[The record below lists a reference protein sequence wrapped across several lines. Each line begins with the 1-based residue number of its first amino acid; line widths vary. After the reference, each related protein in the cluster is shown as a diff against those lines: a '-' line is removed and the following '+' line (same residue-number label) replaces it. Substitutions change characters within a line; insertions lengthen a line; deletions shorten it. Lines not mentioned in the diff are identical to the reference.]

1 MFLTNL
7 IELNHTGIAFA
18 SLILIKFVHI
28 IPLTVNNMRDK
39 IKELES
45 EVAKIEDGKADISTL
60 NHAIYLTGLVLEQLH
75 IVRYK
80 AYTEPQEGSNPE
92 PMAYDFSEE
101 ESLETLE
108 LPIEEAQGQV
118 LVEDLFE
125 GPVLNDVLENS
136 PVISDPESIEEPE
149 GKQKEELSV
158 AKDADNQSSEVAE
171 ERHPL
176 EDLIAQCRG
185 KHEKIDS
192 FNGHYS
198 LREKID
204 FINELFGGSSER
216 FNNAV
221 RLIDHHSDVATMLPH
236 LKEYF
241 STHEWEKKKKEVLLG
256 FLEKLVACY
265 EDH

>member
-60 NHAIYLTGLVLEQLH
+60 NHAVYLTGLVLEQLH

-92 PMAYDFSEE
+92 PMAFDFSEQ
-101 ESLETLE
+101 ETPETSE
-108 LPIEEAQGQV
+108 LPIDEDQGQV

-125 GPVLNDVLENS
+125 GPVLQDVSENS
-136 PVISDPESIEEPE
+136 PVKLAPEEQE
-149 GKQKEELSV
+149 GKQKEELS
-158 AKDADNQSSEVAE
+158 AAQNAETQGAEVVE
-171 ERHPL
+171 EQHPL

>member
-1 MFLTNL
+1 VFLTNL
-7 IELNHTGIAFA
+7 IELNHTRIAFA

-92 PMAYDFSEE
+92 PMAFDFSEQE
-101 ESLETLE
+101 NPETPE
-108 LPIEEAQGQV
+108 LPIEEAPAQV

-125 GPVLNDVLENS
+125 GPVLQDVSENS
-136 PVISDPESIEEPE
+136 PVKLAPEEPE
-149 GKQKEELSV
+149 GKQQEELSAAQNAESQG
-158 AKDADNQSSEVAE
+158 AKVAE

-176 EDLIAQCRG
+176 QDLIAQCRG

>member
-60 NHAIYLTGLVLEQLH
+60 NQAVYLTGLILEQLH

-80 AYTEPQEGSNPE
+80 AYTEPQEGSNPG
-92 PMAYDFSEE
+92 PIAYDLSEE
-101 ESLETLE
+101 ESLETPE
-108 LPIEEAQGQV
+108 LPIEKAQGQV
-118 LVEDLFE
+118 LVEDLSDNTLAE
-125 GPVLNDVLENS
+125 LKSKTGVEPVEKN
-136 PVISDPESIEEPE
+136 EEVVS
-149 GKQKEELSV
+149 L
-158 AKDADNQSSEVAE
+158 AKNAKIQDAKGSE

>member
-1 MFLTNL
+1 VFLTNL
-7 IELNHTGIAFA
+7 IELNHTRIAFA

-92 PMAYDFSEE
+92 PMAFDFSEQE
-101 ESLETLE
+101 NPETPE
-108 LPIEEAQGQV
+108 LPIEEAPAQV

-125 GPVLNDVLENS
+125 GPVLQDVSENS
-136 PVISDPESIEEPE
+136 PVKLAPEEPE
-149 GKQKEELSV
+149 GKQQEELSAAQNAESQG
-158 AKDADNQSSEVAE
+158 AKVAE

-176 EDLIAQCRG
+176 QDLIAQCRG

-204 FINELFGGSSER
+204 FINELFGGSSET
-216 FNNAV
+216 FSNAV
-221 RLIDHHSDVATMLPH
+221 RLIDHHSDVASMLPH

-241 STHEWEKKKKEVLLG
+241 STHEWEKAKKEVLLG

>member
-7 IELNHTGIAFA
+7 IELNHTGIAFS

-80 AYTEPQEGSNPE
+80 AYTEPQEGSNPG
-92 PMAYDFSEE
+92 PIAYDLSEE
-101 ESLETLE
+101 ESLETPE
-108 LPIEEAQGQV
+108 LPIEKAQGQV
-118 LVEDLFE
+118 LVEDLSDNTLAE
-125 GPVLNDVLENS
+125 LKSKTGVEPVEKNEEVVSLAKNS
-136 PVISDPESIEEPE
+136 KIQD
-149 GKQKEELSV
+149 
-158 AKDADNQSSEVAE
+158 AKGAE

>member
-101 ESLETLE
+101 ESLETPE
-108 LPIEEAQGQV
+108 LLIEKAQGQV
-118 LVEDLFE
+118 LVEDLSDNTLAE
-125 GPVLNDVLENS
+125 LKSKTGVEPVEKN
-136 PVISDPESIEEPE
+136 EEVVS
-149 GKQKEELSV
+149 L
-158 AKDADNQSSEVAE
+158 AKNAKIQGAKGAE